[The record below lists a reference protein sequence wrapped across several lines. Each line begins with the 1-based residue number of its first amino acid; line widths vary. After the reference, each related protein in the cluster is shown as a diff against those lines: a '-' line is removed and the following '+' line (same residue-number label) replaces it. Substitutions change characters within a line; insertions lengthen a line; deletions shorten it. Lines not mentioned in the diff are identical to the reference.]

1 MRATMLGRRCRS
13 SALWARAVLGR
24 VLCRVTGLAP
34 VIVSVIALVITLG
47 LALGIGGPT
56 AQAAE
61 PPGTPLLRVE
71 TGTHVNVVR
80 AVAVDA
86 AGRWAVT
93 ASDDKT
99 ARVWE
104 VATGAPGPVL
114 RVPMGDGAEGRLQ
127 AVVITPDGALVAVA
141 GSTGVPWEGTNA
153 VHVFDRASGALL
165 RRINT
170 GSAQP
175 VVALA
180 LSADARM
187 LAVGLGGNGGLRVLD
202 FNSGASLAQDTD
214 YTESI
219 YALDFSADGKRL
231 VSGGADGRLRLY
243 SIEQMRFR
251 LAAGGRPPAGKL
263 IAQAR
268 FSPDGQL
275 IAVGF
280 EDLPQVL
287 VLDGS
292 TLAQRAAPNTDA
304 AAPGAFSSLAWSPDG
319 SELWGAG
326 SHREGGQWLLRGWP
340 RADFRQF
347 TDRPA
352 AGASVLAL
360 ATLPTQRVLFVSGEP
375 AWGILD
381 VAAQAQPRSQP
392 SVASFNSLARQFQ
405 ISADGK
411 RVRFWYGYRQPL
423 FEFDLPARALAE
435 VASPAQAAGAMLLP
449 RTEARGMQVE
459 SWENK
464 RGTTLNGRRLPTGE
478 LETSRSLAI
487 ASDAATFML
496 GTDEG
501 LWRFDASGRALWM
514 RRTPALVWAV
524 NITADGRTVLT
535 AGQDGVLRWY
545 RASDGAELM
554 ALLPHVDRRRWVLWT
569 PSGNFDAAVGAEDLL
584 GWHVNRSASAR
595 PDFFPLR
602 TLRARLYRP
611 DVLDRLLDLLKDS
624 ADEPEALRLANA
636 AAQRAPEP
644 AATPLAQA
652 LPPVLELAG
661 VPDVRGPDRE
671 ARLRVRVRTLA
682 DAPVTSLRARADG
695 RPAEVQT
702 VGKPVAT
709 GAAGTE
715 ERDIVVRFNGQPGQL
730 QLVAENRNG
739 PSATTVL
746 ALVWP
751 AAGAAVAT
759 ADAAHAAANAAAN
772 AANAAAALSLTA
784 PVAAAAATVVVAAA
798 PAAARPA
805 EATPAPTAAAK
816 PGTAPV
822 LSGPGPA
829 KPAADFNISPKL
841 YILAIGVGRF
851 TSKDI
856 PKLELTGKDVR
867 DFVAE
872 LKKQQGKLYRA
883 VETRVLVDQAATRD
897 AIVDGLDWLQRQV
910 TQHDIGMLFVSGH
923 GTNDPQLGYLYVP
936 YNYDPEAVRRTGVN
950 MKDFQKTL
958 DSLAGKAL
966 FFIDTCHSG
975 NVLGGRTRSLVP
987 NDVSGVIN
995 ELISAES
1002 GVVVFSTST
1011 GRQEAL
1017 EDAAWGNGAFTKALV
1032 EGLSGKADFRK
1043 SGRVTHKMLDLYI
1056 TERVKELTKGKQ
1068 SPVTQAPGGVPDF
1081 PLAVTR

>member
-1 MRATMLGRRCRS
+1 M
-13 SALWARAVLGR
+13 ALAVA
-24 VLCRVTGLAP
+24 VAVAVTFG
-34 VIVSVIALVITLG
+34 LG
-47 LALGIGGPT
+47 LQSPAW
-56 AQAAE
+56 AAE
-61 PPGTPLLRVE
+61 PPGAPVLRVE

-86 AGRWAVT
+86 SGRWAVT

-114 RVPMGDGAEGRLQ
+114 RVPIGEGAEGRLQ

-141 GSTGVPWEGTNA
+141 GSTGVPWDGSNA

-170 GSAQP
+170 GSTQP
-175 VVALA
+175 VVTLA
-180 LSADARM
+180 LSADGRM
-187 LAVGLGGNGGLRVLD
+187 LAVGLGGSGGLRVLD
-202 FNSGASLAQDTD
+202 FNTGASLAQDTD
-214 YTESI
+214 YAESI
-219 YALDFSADGKRL
+219 YALDFSADGRRL

-243 SIEQMRFR
+243 GIEQNRLR
-251 LAAGGRPPAGKL
+251 LAAGGRPPAGRL

-292 TLAQRAAPNTDA
+292 TLAQRAAPTTEG

-319 SELWGAG
+319 SELWGG
-326 SHREGGQWLLRGWP
+326 GTHRDGGRWLLRGWP

-360 ATLPTQRVLFVSGEP
+360 VTLPTQRVLFVSGEP

-381 VAAQAQPRSQP
+381 VAAQAQARSQP
-392 SVASFNSLARQFQ
+392 SVASFNSLARQFE
-405 ISADGK
+405 IAPDGK

-423 FEFDLPARALAE
+423 FEFDLPARALGE
-435 VASPAQAAGAMLLP
+435 AQAGGALVA
-449 RTEARGMQVE
+449 ARLQAPGIQVE
-459 SWENK
+459 GWENN
-464 RGTTLNGRRLPTGE
+464 RGTTLNGRRLPIGD
-478 LETSRSLAI
+478 LETARSLAI
-487 ASDAATFML
+487 APDATSFML

-501 LWRFDASGRALWM
+501 LWRFDASGRALWN

-524 NITADGRTVLT
+524 NLTADGRTVLT

-545 RASDGAELM
+545 RASDGTELM

-569 PSGNFDAAVGAEDLL
+569 PSGTFDAAVGAEDLL

-611 DVLDRLLDLLKDS
+611 DVLDRLLDS
-624 ADEPEALRLANA
+624 ADETVALRLADS
-636 AAQRAPEP
+636 AAQRAPGP
-644 AATPLAQA
+644 APTPLAQA

-661 VPDVRGPDRE
+661 VPEVRGPERE
-671 ARLRVRVRTLA
+671 ARLRVRLRTLA

-702 VGKPVAT
+702 VGPPVAT
-709 GAAGTE
+709 GAGME
-715 ERDIVVRFNGQPGQL
+715 ERDILVRFNGQPLQL
-730 QLVAENRNG
+730 QLVAESRNG

-751 AAGAAVAT
+751 ASVA
-759 ADAAHAAANAAAN
+759 ADAVPGVGAV
-772 AANAAAALSLTA
+772 AAAAAPAASNATTTSLAA
-784 PVAAAAATVVVAAA
+784 PSAAAAATVVVAAA
-798 PAAARPA
+798 
-805 EATPAPTAAAK
+805 AK
-816 PGTAPV
+816 PAAPV
-822 LSGPGPA
+822 LSGPGP
-829 KPAADFNISPKL
+829 KPVAAGEFNIAPKL
-841 YILAIGVGRF
+841 YVLAIGVGRF

-910 TQHDIGMLFVSGH
+910 TQHDVGMLFVSGH
-923 GTNDPQLGYLYVP
+923 GTNDPQLGYTYVP

-975 NVLGGRTRSLVP
+975 NVLGARTRSVIP

-1002 GVVVFSTST
+1002 GVVVFSAST

-1017 EDAAWGNGAFTKALV
+1017 EDTAWGNGAFTKALV

-1081 PLAVTR
+1081 PLAVIR